1 MRFFQRKGNR
11 MKTWIRRTLLGAL
24 GASIALGALTACSH
38 NRGHAGWGGHSPED
52 RARQQEWVVDRVTR
66 RLDLNAAQQEKLR
79 ALTATLQAE
88 RAAFASQGDPRARMR
103 ALVAGDKFDRA
114 QAQELAG
121 KAAAA
126 LTARSP
132 AVIAAFGDFYDS
144 LDATQQ
150 ARVREHLERRRG
162 WWHRG

>member
-1 MRFFQRKGNR
+1 

-38 NRGHAGWGGHSPED
+38 NRGPGGWGGHTAED
-52 RARQQEWVVDRVTR
+52 RARQQEWIVDRVTR
-66 RLDLNAAQQEKLR
+66 RLELDPAQQDKLR
-79 ALTATLQAE
+79 ALAATLQAE
-88 RAAFASQGDPRARMR
+88 RAALASQGDPRAQMR
-103 ALVAGDKFDRA
+103 GLVAGEKFDRA
-114 QAQELAG
+114 QAQALAA

-126 LTARSP
+126 ISTRSP

-144 LDATQQ
+144 LDAAQQ

-162 WWHRG
+162 WWRRG